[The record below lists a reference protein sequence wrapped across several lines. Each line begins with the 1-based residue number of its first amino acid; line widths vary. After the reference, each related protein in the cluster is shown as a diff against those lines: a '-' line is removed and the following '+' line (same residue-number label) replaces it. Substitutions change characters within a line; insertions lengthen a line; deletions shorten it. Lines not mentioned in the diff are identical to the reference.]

1 MAVICLC
8 LVVGTHMRC
17 CEDSLSAVL
26 VGAVHHLRCIVVIQY
41 PRRYHLRYKFVTV
54 LNSRFVVSHCVLLN
68 ITITVIL
75 VTTTCS

>member
-8 LVVGTHMRC
+8 LVVGTHLRC

-26 VGAVHHLRCIVVIQY
+26 VVAVHHLRCVVVIQY
-41 PRRYHLRYKFVTV
+41 PRCYHPRYKFVAV
-54 LNSRFVVSHCVLLN
+54 LNSLFAVSHCVLLN